1 VNKKQLKKL
10 FKTIECSELMSQISV
25 STDKSKLDILFI
37 QNFLKDIY
45 WAAGRTIEEVR
56 TTIDASVC
64 FGIYLDEKQIGFGRV
79 ITDYV
84 VFGYV
89 MDVFITE
96 EHRGKGYSSILIENM
111 MKEPILK
118 NIKIWRLATTDAHF
132 LYEKFGFTKLS
143 HPEKMM
149 EKIVL

>member
-1 VNKKQLKKL
+1 MN
-10 FKTIECSELMSQISV
+10 QITV
-25 STDKSKLDILFI
+25 STDKNKLDVPFI
-37 QNFLKDIY
+37 QTFLKDIY
-45 WAAGRTIEEVR
+45 WTAARTIEEVQ

-64 FGIYLDEKQIGFGRV
+64 FGIYLNDKQIGFARV

-96 EHRGKGYSSILIENM
+96 EHRGKGYSSVLIEKM
-111 MKEPILK
+111 MSEPVLK
-118 NIKIWRLATTDAHF
+118 DIKIWRLATTDAHF
-132 LYEKFGFTKLS
+132 LYTKFGFKSLE

-149 EKIVL
+149 EKKLL